1 MRMRICREKER
12 QKEREREREREGEMK
27 KEIEWRDYPTEITL
41 PNIGLNRRLHVIY
54 APEHE
59 YSRK

>member
-1 MRMRICREKER
+1 MRMRIYRERER
-12 QKEREREREREGEMK
+12 QKEREREREGEMK

-41 PNIGLNRRLHVIY
+41 PNIGLKRRLHVIY